1 MISLTKAL
9 VALAAVGLFS
19 VIGVRE
25 FSAACG
31 TAKPA
36 ADAHGHGGDGDAA
49 HAKEGF
55 GAKVCEEGI
64 VTAVKEK
71 LGFGSPAMAIK
82 AMPETA
88 EKKHAEGDTHDHAAE
103 KGEPAGKVET
113 PAKKDEHGHGGG
125 EAANNEGGEGFIKL
139 TAAQIAATGIDMAP
153 VMSGALIK
161 EIAVPGRIAINANAQ
176 AKIVPKLAGTVA
188 KVTKQIGDMVAEGEV
203 IATLE
208 SREIADAKGEY
219 LAARRTEE
227 LAKSTFKR
235 EERLWKQKVTAE
247 QEYLNAKNAHQEALI
262 KLDLAHQRLHT
273 IGLSEEE
280 IAKLP
285 SASDEENYR
294 FYDIRSPIA
303 GRVIARDIVMGQ
315 IVGTDREAFS
325 IADLATVWV
334 EISISPADLS
344 FAKEGQDV
352 RVSTAGKT
360 AMAKVVA
367 INPAIDA
374 ETRSAKIIA
383 TLDNAGGQW
392 RLGDFV
398 NAQLISGKLDVPL
411 IVPREALQTVKG
423 QKVVFVNDGPGFR
436 MRPVTIGREDSTN
449 AEILSGLEFGET
461 VATSNTFTLKA
472 ELGKAEAEHEH

>member
-25 FSAACG
+25 FASACG
-31 TAKPA
+31 PAKPA
-36 ADAHGHGGDGDAA
+36 ADAHGHGGGGEAA
-49 HAKEGF
+49 HAEESF
-55 GAKVCEEGI
+55 GAKICEDGF
-64 VTAVKEK
+64 VTALKEK
-71 LGFGSPAMAIK
+71 VGLGSEAMAIK
-82 AMPETA
+82 AAPETGGA
-88 EKKHAEGDTHDHAAE
+88 KHAEGDKHDEKGHAGHGAE
-103 KGEPAGKVET
+103 KPAG
-113 PAKKDEHGHGGG
+113 AAKDEHGDEGGG
-125 EAANNEGGEGFIKL
+125 HAEEGGEGFIKL

-188 KVTKQIGDMVAEGEV
+188 KVTKQVGDMVAEGEV

-227 LAKSTFKR
+227 LAKSTFER

-247 QEYLNAKNAHQEALI
+247 QDYLNAKNGHQEALI
-262 KLDLAHQRLHT
+262 KRDLAHQRLHT
-273 IGLSEEE
+273 IGLTEDE

-285 SASDEENYR
+285 TASDEANYR
-294 FYDIRSPIA
+294 LYDIRSPIA

-334 EISISPADLS
+334 EISISPVDLP

-352 RVSTAGKT
+352 RISSGSKSVT
-360 AMAKVVA
+360 AKVVA
-367 INPAIDA
+367 INPSIDA
-374 ETRSAKIIA
+374 ETRSAKVIA
-383 TLDNAGGQW
+383 ALDNVSGEW

-398 NAQLISGKLDVPL
+398 NAQLISGKLEVAL
-411 IVPREALQTVKG
+411 MVPREAIQTIKG

-436 MRPVTIGREDSTN
+436 MRPVTTGREDSTN

>member
-25 FSAACG
+25 FASACG
-31 TAKPA
+31 PAKPA
-36 ADAHGHGGDGDAA
+36 ADAHGHGGGGEAA
-49 HAKEGF
+49 HAQEGF
-55 GAKVCEEGI
+55 GAKVCEDGLL
-64 VTAVKEK
+64 TAIKEK
-71 LGFGSPAMAIK
+71 VGLGSEAMAIK
-82 AMPETA
+82 AAPETGEA
-88 EKKHAEGDTHDHAAE
+88 KHAEGNKHDEKGHPEHGAE
-103 KGEPAGKVET
+103 KAAG
-113 PAKKDEHGHGGG
+113 AAKDEHGHEGGDHA
-125 EAANNEGGEGFIKL
+125 EEGGEGFIKL

-176 AKIVPKLAGTVA
+176 AKIVPKLAGTVS
-188 KVTKQIGDMVAEGEV
+188 KVTKQVGDMVAEGEV

-227 LAKSTFKR
+227 LAKSTFER

-247 QEYLNAKNAHQEALI
+247 QDYLNAKNGHQEALI
-262 KLDLAHQRLHT
+262 KRDLAHQRLHT
-273 IGLSEEE
+273 IGLSEDE

-285 SASDEENYR
+285 TASDEANYR

-334 EISISPADLS
+334 EISISPADLP
-344 FAKEGQDV
+344 FAKDGQDV
-352 RVSTAGKT
+352 RVSSGGKT
-360 AMAKVVA
+360 AMAKIVA

-398 NAQLISGKLDVPL
+398 NAQLISGKLDVAL
-411 IVPREALQTVKG
+411 MVPREAIQTVKG

-436 MRPVTIGREDSTN
+436 MRPVTTGREDSTN